1 MACSREPWMRILFT
15 CCLAESRALSVHKY
29 MYVGYTYVHFEK
41 DVCSARDV
49 TQAHTEVLVRR
60 EYTSRHE
67 ERDIFAFGPRL
78 GPRGPARLE
87 LLLPK
92 VSLSVAHPPHRR
104 IEHSIEYRQQW
115 LVQYPIEDTC
125 SPCRGRLGKRCIDS
139 SSVPPRAV
147 STMPMNTRPTITT
160 LLSSSS

>member
-29 MYVGYTYVHFEK
+29 MYVGYKYVHFEK
-41 DVCSARDV
+41 DVCSARGV
-49 TQAHTEVLVRR
+49 TQTNTEVLVRR

-92 VSLSVAHPPHRR
+92 SLSLLHIHHIAGLNIRSNIGSNGWYSTRSKTLAH
-104 IEHSIEYRQQW
+104 
-115 LVQYPIEDTC
+115 LAGGD
-125 SPCRGRLGKRCIDS
+125 
-139 SSVPPRAV
+139 
-147 STMPMNTRPTITT
+147 
-160 LLSSSS
+160 